1 MTFAAPR
8 APITSAARTG
18 AATHEALAALRR
30 APSILDAIRRTEDLV
45 RAARQDPA
53 GALPALVEMIHRRE
67 DQVVAVAAVHALASV
82 PGPRADVL
90 LTALLGADEPWLRE
104 HTAWAL
110 ADRDPLPRAAA
121 SLADLVAGGGFPGM
135 LAQRTLQAWA
145 PTAPD
150 AVAAALE
157 HALAGAVAPGSRARL
172 AETLGLVPG
181 TGPAER
187 LRALAGSADEDH
199 GVRAAALEALVDRW
213 FAGAP
218 SAADGAASAAD
229 TPADSAAE
237 LTDLARECARTSGP
251 LAAVA
256 RLASAELREGAGPAP
271 GCDGLTVLQPFLHAE
286 IDRDL
291 TFSGR
296 GDNGGIA
303 TLLAQ
308 LGDALSAGRD
318 PGVAR
323 VLTVSRG
330 THDQARDALPQPAAS
345 RHVFGV
351 VPFTGPPVHMAD
363 AWPRRV
369 AAERGLRRVL
379 RRAGRV
385 DVLHLRMADVG
396 SMAAAAVAAERGIP
410 WVLTMAPDPHALVA
424 ARERAGTLTR
434 TGFGAADAVE
444 HLWFRV
450 RLLADLAARA
460 EHLVLFP
467 RPDLARDAR
476 ELLDVDLDEPG
487 RCTVVPEGIDLG
499 AVDRAAEQV
508 RSGTGTH
515 LDELD
520 AVLAGLPAAR
530 RGLPL
535 VVTVGRVHRVKGT
548 ATLVEAWVQDVGL
561 RARCNLLV
569 VGGDLASPSADEREQ
584 LARIDAALPRD
595 EAASAGLLLAGH
607 RPHATVV
614 AWLAAVRRGRPGLSA
629 PAGVYVCASLKEEF
643 GVALVEALATGLPV
657 VAPDAGGPATF
668 VQDGVTGV
676 LVDTREAAALTRA
689 VARALDLAAHPGAER
704 AARAARALV
713 RARFSIEV
721 MATTLTSVYDDAVAH
736 AADRSPTP

>member
-8 APITSAARTG
+8 APSTSAERTG
-18 AATHEALAALRR
+18 AATHEALEAVRR
-30 APSILDAIRRTEDLV
+30 APSILDGIRRADDLLQAV
-45 RAARQDPA
+45 REDPA
-53 GALPALVEMIHRRE
+53 GALPVLAEEIRRR
-67 DQVVAVAAVHALASV
+67 DDHVAAIAAVHALASV
-82 PGPRADVL
+82 PGSRADTL
-90 LTALLGADEPWLRE
+90 LTALLDDEPWLRE
-104 HTAWAL
+104 HTAGAL
-110 ADRDPLPRAAA
+110 ADRAPLPRAVAP
-121 SLADLVAGGGFPGM
+121 LADLVTGGGFPGM

-145 PTAPD
+145 PAAPD
-150 AVAAALE
+150 TVGTALE
-157 HALAGAVAPGSRARL
+157 HALAGTVNSGPRARL
-172 AETLGLVPG
+172 TETLGLVPG
-181 TGPAER
+181 AGPAAR
-187 LRALAGSADEDH
+187 LRALAGSPGEDQD
-199 GVRAAALEALVDRW
+199 VRGAALEALVDRGQT
-213 FAGAP
+213 GAE
-218 SAADGAASAAD
+218 SVAD
-229 TPADSAAE
+229 
-237 LTDLARECARTSGP
+237 LTDLAGACADADGP

-256 RLASAELREGAGPAP
+256 RLALADLHAAAGPAP
-271 GCDGLTVLQPFLHAE
+271 ASRGDGLTVLQPFLHAE

-308 LGDALSAGRD
+308 LGDALSAPDG
-318 PGVAR
+318 PGGVAQ

-330 THDQARDALPQPAAS
+330 THDEARAATARPAGAG
-345 RHVFGV
+345 HVFGV
-351 VPFTGPPVHMAD
+351 VPFAGPPVHMAD

-379 RRAGRV
+379 RRAGPV

-396 SMAAAAVAAERGIP
+396 SMAAAAVAAELGIP

-434 TGFGAADAVE
+434 AGFGAADGVE

-499 AVDRAAEQV
+499 AVDRAAQQV
-508 RSGTGTH
+508 RTGAGAH
-515 LDELD
+515 LAELD
-520 AVLAGLPAAR
+520 TVLAALPAAR

-535 VVTVGRVHRVKGT
+535 VVTVGRLHRVKGT
-548 ATLVEAWVQDVGL
+548 ATLVEAWARDAGL
-561 RARCNLLV
+561 RDRCNLLV
-569 VGGDLASPSADEREQ
+569 VGGDLVSPSADEREQ
-584 LARIDAALPRD
+584 LTRIDAALPRA
-595 EAASAGLLLAGH
+595 EAATAGLLLAGH
-607 RPHATVV
+607 RPHATVA
-614 AWLAAVRRGRPGLSA
+614 AWLAAVRRGRPGLSS

-668 VQDGVTGV
+668 VADGVTGV
-676 LVDTREAAALTRA
+676 LVDTGDPAALARA
-689 VARALDLAAHPGAER
+689 VARALDLAARPDAER
-704 AARAARALV
+704 TADAARAMV
-713 RARFSIEV
+713 RDRFSIEG
-721 MATTLTSVYDDAVAH
+721 MATALTSVYDDAVAH
-736 AADRSPTP
+736 TADRSPTP

>member
-1 MTFAAPR
+1 MIFAAPR
-8 APITSAARTG
+8 APGTSAGCTG
-18 AATHEALAALRR
+18 ATTHEALESVRR
-30 APSILDAIRRTEDLV
+30 APSILDAVRRADDLLP
-45 RAARQDPA
+45 AARKDPT
-53 GALPALVEMIHRRE
+53 GALRVLAEAVRRRD
-67 DQVVAVAAVHALASV
+67 DQVAAIAGVHALAVV
-82 PGPRADVL
+82 PGPRADTL
-90 LTALLGADEPWLRE
+90 LTALLRDDEPWLRE

-110 ADRDPLPRAAA
+110 AARDPLPRALGA
-121 SLADLVAGGGFPGM
+121 LTDLVAGGGFPGM

-145 PTAPD
+145 PAAPD
-150 AVAAALE
+150 AVGAALE
-157 HALAGAVAPGSRARL
+157 HALAEEAAPAPRARL

-181 TGPAER
+181 AGSVEP
-187 LRALAGSADEDH
+187 LRALAGSPEEDPD
-199 GVRAAALEALVDRW
+199 VRGAALEALVDRW
-213 FAGAP
+213 QAG
-218 SAADGAASAAD
+218 SGTAADLA
-229 TPADSAAE
+229 
-237 LTDLARECARTSGP
+237 DLARACARATGT

-256 RLASAELREGAGPAP
+256 RLALAEIHDTAGAASAADR
-271 GCDGLTVLQPFLHAE
+271 DGLTVLQPFLHAE

-308 LGDALSAGRD
+308 LGDTLSARTTPG
-318 PGVAR
+318 GVAR

-330 THDQARDALPQPAAS
+330 THDEARESLARPAGAG
-345 RHVFGV
+345 HVFGV
-351 VPFTGPPVHMAD
+351 VPFAGPPVHMAD

-379 RRAGRV
+379 RRDGPV

-396 SMAAAAVAAERGIP
+396 SMAAGAVAGELGIP

-434 TGFGAADAVE
+434 AGFGAADQVE

-460 EHLVLFP
+460 EHVVLFP

-487 RCTVVPEGIDLG
+487 RCTIVPEGIDLG

-508 RSGTGTH
+508 RAGAGAQ

-520 AVLAGLPAAR
+520 AVLDTLPAAR

-535 VVTVGRVHRVKGT
+535 VVTVGRLHRVKGT
-548 ATLVEAWVQDVGL
+548 ATLVEAWSHDAGL

-569 VGGDLASPSADEREQ
+569 VGGDLVSPSADEREQ
-584 LARIDAALPRD
+584 LTRIDAALPRD

-614 AWLAAVRRGRPGLSA
+614 AWLAAVRRGRPGLSS

-643 GVALVEALATGLPV
+643 GVALVEALASGLPV

-668 VQDGVTGV
+668 VEDGVTGV
-676 LVDTREAAALTRA
+676 LVDTREHAALSRA
-689 VARALDLAAHPGAER
+689 VTRALDLAARPDAER
-704 AARAARALV
+704 TDGAARAMV
-713 RARFSIEV
+713 RERFSIEV
-721 MATTLTSVYDDAVAH
+721 MATALTSVYDDAVAH

>member
-8 APITSAARTG
+8 APDTSAERNG
-18 AATHEALAALRR
+18 AATREALEAVRCAPSVLDGIRRADDLVVAARAHPAAALPVL
-30 APSILDAIRRTEDLV
+30 AE
-45 RAARQDPA
+45 
-53 GALPALVEMIHRRE
+53 EIHRRE
-67 DQVVAVAAVHALASV
+67 DQVAAIAAVHALAAV

-90 LTALLGADEPWLRE
+90 LTGLLGHDEAWLRE
-104 HTAWAL
+104 HATWAL
-110 ADRDPLPRAAA
+110 ADRDPLPGAVAA
-121 SLADLVAGGGFPGM
+121 LADLVAGGGFPGM
-135 LAQRTLQAWA
+135 LAQRTLQVWA
-145 PTAPD
+145 PAAAD
-150 AVAAALE
+150 AVGGALE
-157 HALAGAVAPGSRARL
+157 HALTEVVVPGPRTRL

-181 TGPAER
+181 PRPAEL
-187 LRALAGSADEDH
+187 LRAVAADPAEDQ
-199 GVRAAALEALVDRW
+199 GVRSAALEALVDRW
-213 FAGAP
+213 HAGSGA
-218 SAADGAASAAD
+218 AADLA
-229 TPADSAAE
+229 
-237 LTDLARECARTSGP
+237 DLARAGARGTGP

-256 RLASAELREGAGPAP
+256 RLALAELHGPGPAAPAP
-271 GCDGLTVLQPFLHAE
+271 GGLTVLQSFLHAE

-291 TFSGR
+291 THSGR

-308 LGDALSAGRD
+308 LGDALSAGRV
-318 PGVAR
+318 PGGVAR
-323 VLTVSRG
+323 VVTVSRG
-330 THDQARDALPQPAAS
+330 THHEARAALTGPAA

-379 RRAGRV
+379 RTAGPV

-396 SMAAAAVAAERGIP
+396 SMAAAAVAAELGVP

-434 TGFGAADAVE
+434 AGFGAADTVE

-450 RLLADLAARA
+450 RLLADLAAGA
-460 EHLVLFP
+460 EHVVLFP

-476 ELLDVDLDEPG
+476 ELLGVDPDEAA
-487 RCTVVPEGIDLG
+487 RCTIVPEGIDLG

-508 RSGTGTH
+508 RAGTGPQ
-515 LDELD
+515 LAELD
-520 AVLAGLPAAR
+520 AVLAALPAER

-535 VVTVGRVHRVKGT
+535 VVTVGRLHRVKGT
-548 ATLVEAWVQDVGL
+548 ATLVEAWARDAGL

-569 VGGDLASPSADEREQ
+569 VGGDLVSPSTDEREQ
-584 LARIDAALPRD
+584 LTRIDAVLPRD

-614 AWLAAVRRGRPGLSA
+614 AWLAAVRRGRPGLSS

-643 GVALVEALATGLPV
+643 GVALVEALASGLPV
-657 VAPDAGGPATF
+657 VAPDTGGPATF
-668 VQDGVTGV
+668 VADGVTGV
-676 LVDTREAAALTRA
+676 LVDTREPAALARA
-689 VARALDLAAHPGAER
+689 VADALDLAARPDAER
-704 AARAARALV
+704 TAETARAMV
-713 RARFSIEV
+713 RERFSIEV
-721 MATTLTSVYDDAVAH
+721 MAAALTTVYDDAAAR

>member
-8 APITSAARTG
+8 APETSARCSG
-18 AATHEALAALRR
+18 ATTPEALDAVRR
-30 APSILDAIRRTEDLV
+30 APSILDGIRGADGLL
-45 RAARQDPA
+45 RAAREDPA
-53 GALPALVEMIHRRE
+53 GALPVLAQEIGRH
-67 DQVVAVAAVHALASV
+67 DDHVAAIAAVHALAVV
-82 PGPRADVL
+82 PGPRANDL
-90 LTALLGADEPWLRE
+90 LIALLGDDEPWLRE
-104 HTAWAL
+104 HTAGAL
-110 ADRDPLPRAAA
+110 AARAPLPRAAA
-121 SLADLVAGGGFPGM
+121 PLADLVAGGGFPGM

-145 PTAPD
+145 PAAPD
-150 AVAAALE
+150 TVGAALE
-157 HALAGAVAPGSRARL
+157 RALAEHAAPGARARL

-181 TGPAER
+181 AGPAAR
-187 LRALAGSADEDH
+187 LRALAGSPGEDQA
-199 GVRAAALEALVDRW
+199 VRGAALEALVDRRQ
-213 FAGAP
+213 AGTE
-218 SAADGAASAAD
+218 SAAD
-229 TPADSAAE
+229 
-237 LTDLARECARTSGP
+237 LVDLAEACAEEAGP

-256 RLASAELREGAGPAP
+256 RLALADVHAAGSAPASRL
-271 GCDGLTVLQPFLHAE
+271 DGLTVLQPFLHAE

-308 LGDALSAGRD
+308 LGDALSAPHG
-318 PGVAR
+318 PGGVAR

-330 THDQARDALPQPAAS
+330 THDEARAAPVRPAGAG
-345 RHVFGV
+345 HVFGV
-351 VPFTGPPVHMAD
+351 VPFSGPPVHMAD

-379 RRAGRV
+379 RRAGPV

-396 SMAAAAVAAERGIP
+396 SMAAAAVAAELGIP

-434 TGFGAADAVE
+434 SGFGAADHVE

-460 EHLVLFP
+460 EHVVLFP

-508 RSGTGTH
+508 RTGTGPH
-515 LDELD
+515 LAELD
-520 AVLAGLPAAR
+520 TVLATLPADR

-535 VVTVGRVHRVKGT
+535 VVTVGRLHRVKGT
-548 ATLVEAWVQDVGL
+548 ATLVEAWARDAGL
-561 RARCNLLV
+561 RERCNLLV

-584 LARIDAALPRD
+584 LTRIDAVLPRG
-595 EAASAGLLLAGH
+595 EAAAAGLLLAGH
-607 RPHATVV
+607 RPHATVA
-614 AWLAAVRRGRPGLSA
+614 AWLAAVRRGRPGLSS

-643 GVALVEALATGLPV
+643 GVALVEALASGLPV

-668 VQDGVTGV
+668 VADGVTGV
-676 LVDTREAAALTRA
+676 LVDTREPAALARA
-689 VARALDLAAHPGAER
+689 VGRALDLAARPDAER
-704 AARAARALV
+704 TADAARAMV
-713 RARFSIEV
+713 RDRFSIEV
-721 MATTLTSVYDDAVAH
+721 MATALTSVYDDAVAH
-736 AADRSPTP
+736 TADRSPTP

>member
-1 MTFAAPR
+1 MIFAAPR
-8 APITSAARTG
+8 APTTSAGRTG
-18 AATHEALAALRR
+18 AATHQALKAVRR
-30 APSILDAIRRTEDLV
+30 APSILDGIRRTERLV
-45 RAARQDPA
+45 LAAREDPA
-53 GALPALVEMIHRRE
+53 GALPVLAEEIRRRD
-67 DQVVAVAAVHALASV
+67 DQVAAIAAVHALASV
-82 PGPRADVL
+82 PGPRADTL

-145 PTAPD
+145 PAAPD
-150 AVAAALE
+150 AVGAALE
-157 HALAGAVAPGSRARL
+157 HALAGAVAPGPRARI

-181 TGPAER
+181 SGPAAH
-187 LRALAGSADEDH
+187 LRALAGRSDEHQD
-199 GVRAAALEALVDRW
+199 VRGAALEALVDRSQ
-213 FAGAP
+213 AGAETV
-218 SAADGAASAAD
+218 AGLA
-229 TPADSAAE
+229 
-237 LTDLARECARTSGP
+237 DLARACARATGP

-256 RLASAELREGAGPAP
+256 RLALTELHDAADPAP
-271 GCDGLTVLQPFLHAE
+271 ATGRGGLTVVQPFLHAE

-308 LGDALSAGRD
+308 LGDALIARHAAGS
-318 PGVAR
+318 VAR

-330 THDQARDALPQPAAS
+330 THDEARQALTRPAGPGHA
-345 RHVFGV
+345 FGV
-351 VPFTGPPVHMAD
+351 VPFAGPPLHMAD

-379 RRAGRV
+379 RRSGPV

-396 SMAAAAVAAERGIP
+396 SMAAGAVAAELGIP

-424 ARERAGTLTR
+424 AREAAGTLDR
-434 TGFGAADAVE
+434 AGFGAADSVE

-450 RLLADLAARA
+450 RLLADLAAGA
-460 EHLVLFP
+460 EHVVLFP

-476 ELLDVDLDEPG
+476 ALLDVDPDEPG

-508 RSGTGTH
+508 QTDVGPQ

-520 AVLAGLPAAR
+520 TVLAALPAAR

-535 VVTVGRVHRVKGT
+535 VVTVGRLHRVKGT
-548 ATLVEAWVQDVGL
+548 AALVEAWARDAAL

-584 LARIDAALPRD
+584 LTRIDAALPRD

-614 AWLAAVRRGRPGLSA
+614 AWLAAVRQGRPGLSS

-643 GVALVEALATGLPV
+643 GVALVEALASGLPV
-657 VAPDAGGPATF
+657 VAPGAGGPATF
-668 VQDGVTGV
+668 VEDGVTGV
-676 LVDTREAAALTRA
+676 LVDTRDPAALSRA
-689 VARALDLAAHPGAER
+689 VARALDLAARPDAERGAES
-704 AARAARALV
+704 ARAMV
-713 RARFSIEV
+713 RERFSIEV
-721 MATTLTSVYDDAVAH
+721 MASTLTSVYDDAVAH

>member
-8 APITSAARTG
+8 APSTSAERTG
-18 AATHEALAALRR
+18 AATHEALEAVRR
-30 APSILDAIRRTEDLV
+30 APSILDGIRRADDLLEAT
-45 RAARQDPA
+45 REDPA
-53 GALPALVEMIHRRE
+53 RALPVLAEEIRRR
-67 DQVVAVAAVHALASV
+67 DDHVAAIAAVHALASV
-82 PGPRADVL
+82 PGPHADDL
-90 LTALLGADEPWLRE
+90 LTALLDDEPWLRE
-104 HTAWAL
+104 HTAGAL
-110 ADRDPLPRAAA
+110 ADRAPLPRAVAP
-121 SLADLVAGGGFPGM
+121 LADLVTGGGFPGM

-145 PTAPD
+145 PAAPD
-150 AVAAALE
+150 TVGTALE
-157 HALAGAVAPGSRARL
+157 HALAGTVNSGPRARL
-172 AETLGLVPG
+172 TETLGLVPG
-181 TGPAER
+181 AGPAAR
-187 LRALAGSADEDH
+187 LRALAGSPGEDQD
-199 GVRAAALEALVDRW
+199 VRGAALEALVERRQT
-213 FAGAP
+213 GAE
-218 SAADGAASAAD
+218 SVAD
-229 TPADSAAE
+229 
-237 LTDLARECARTSGP
+237 LTDLAGTCADGAGP

-256 RLASAELREGAGPAP
+256 RLALADLHDAAEPDPAT
-271 GCDGLTVLQPFLHAE
+271 GRDGLTVLQPFLHAE

-308 LGDALSAGRD
+308 LGDALSAPEG
-318 PGVAR
+318 PGGVAR

-330 THDQARDALPQPAAS
+330 THDEARAATARPAGAG
-345 RHVFGV
+345 HVFGV

-379 RRAGRV
+379 RRAGPV

-396 SMAAAAVAAERGIP
+396 SMAAAAVAAELGIP

-434 TGFGAADAVE
+434 AGFGAADGVE

-499 AVDRAAEQV
+499 AVDRAAQQV
-508 RSGTGTH
+508 RTGAGAH
-515 LDELD
+515 LAELD
-520 AVLAGLPAAR
+520 TVLAALPAAR

-535 VVTVGRVHRVKGT
+535 VVTVGRLHRVKGT
-548 ATLVEAWVQDVGL
+548 ATLVEAWARDAGL
-561 RARCNLLV
+561 RDRCNLLV
-569 VGGDLASPSADEREQ
+569 VGGDLVSPSADEREQ
-584 LARIDAALPRD
+584 LTRIDAALPRA
-595 EAASAGLLLAGH
+595 EAATAGLLLAGH
-607 RPHATVV
+607 RPHATVA
-614 AWLAAVRRGRPGLSA
+614 AWLAAVRRGRPGLSS

-668 VQDGVTGV
+668 VADGVTGV
-676 LVDTREAAALTRA
+676 LVDTGDPAALARA
-689 VARALDLAAHPGAER
+689 VARALDLAARPDAER
-704 AARAARALV
+704 TADAARAMV
-713 RARFSIEV
+713 RDRFSIEG
-721 MATTLTSVYDDAVAH
+721 MATALTSVYDDAVAH
-736 AADRSPTP
+736 TADRSPTP

>member
-8 APITSAARTG
+8 APSTSAERTG
-18 AATHEALAALRR
+18 AATHEALEAVRR
-30 APSILDAIRRTEDLV
+30 APSVLDGIRRAEHVVL
-45 RAARQDPA
+45 AAREDHA
-53 GALPALVEMIHRRE
+53 GALPVLAEEIRRRD
-67 DQVVAVAAVHALASV
+67 DQVAAIAAVHALACV
-82 PGPRADVL
+82 PGPRADTL
-90 LTALLGADEPWLRE
+90 LTALLGADESWLRE

-110 ADRDPLPRAAA
+110 AARAPLPRAAA

-145 PTAPD
+145 PAAPEK
-150 AVAAALE
+150 VGAALE
-157 HALAGAVAPGSRARL
+157 HALAGAVAPGPRTRI

-181 TGPAER
+181 AGPAAR
-187 LRALAGSADEDH
+187 LRALAGSPGEDQD
-199 GVRAAALEALVDRW
+199 VRGAALEALVDRW
-213 FAGAP
+213 QAGAET
-218 SAADGAASAAD
+218 SAGLA
-229 TPADSAAE
+229 
-237 LTDLARECARTSGP
+237 DLAGACAEATGP

-256 RLASAELREGAGPAP
+256 RLALADVRAAGPAP
-271 GCDGLTVLQPFLHAE
+271 VSGGDGLTVLQPFLHAE

-308 LGDALSAGRD
+308 LGDALSAPAG
-318 PGVAR
+318 PGGVAR

-330 THDQARDALPQPAAS
+330 THDEARAATARPAGAG
-345 RHVFGV
+345 HVFGV

-379 RRAGRV
+379 RRAGPV
-385 DVLHLRMADVG
+385 DVLHLRMADFG
-396 SMAAAAVAAERGIP
+396 SMAAAAVAAELRIP
-410 WVLTMAPDPHALVA
+410 FVLTMAPDPHALVA

-434 TGFGAADAVE
+434 AGFGAADAVE

-476 ELLDVDLDEPG
+476 ELLGVDPDETG

-508 RSGTGTH
+508 RTGAGAH
-515 LDELD
+515 LAELD
-520 AVLAGLPAAR
+520 TVLAALPAAR

-535 VVTVGRVHRVKGT
+535 VVTVGRLHRVKGT
-548 ATLVEAWVQDVGL
+548 ATLVEAWARDAGL

-569 VGGDLASPSADEREQ
+569 VGGDLVSPSADEREQ
-584 LARIDAALPRD
+584 LARIDAVLPRD
-595 EAASAGLLLAGH
+595 EAAAAGLLLAGH
-607 RPHATVV
+607 RPHATVA
-614 AWLAAVRRGRPGLSA
+614 AWLAAVRRGRPGLSS

-668 VQDGVTGV
+668 VADGVTGV
-676 LVDTREAAALTRA
+676 LVDTREPAALARA
-689 VARALDLAAHPGAER
+689 LGRALDLAGRPGAER
-704 AARAARALV
+704 AADAARAMV
-713 RARFSIEV
+713 RDRFSIEV
-721 MATTLTSVYDDAVAH
+721 MATALTSVYDDAAAH